1 MGRGTERE
9 RERRKEVEERVS
21 DGYVKSGIKRRIL
34 FPHCDNFLVFETLGD
49 LIESFFVHPRSNL
62 CFD

>member
-1 MGRGTERE
+1 M
-9 RERRKEVEERVS
+9 EERVS

-34 FPHCDNFLVFETLGD
+34 FPHSDNFLVFETLGD
-49 LIESFFVHPRSNL
+49 SIESVFVHPKSNL